1 MNFFKISIFEN
12 FIHLHRKARKPKRIL
27 LVLGLIFLSD
37 ILLYGGEVVIT
48 GNFSKA
54 AGEQVQVFTYS
65 DFLSLNETLLAQ
77 TTIDTQGYFTLE
89 FQIEALQPILLDIAF
104 YRQII
109 YVEPQ
114 KTYHIQSHRF
124 HVLENGNPY
133 IPRYFIDA
141 EIFSE
146 SPSDSIFRGLEYHI
160 YNFYDT
166 TTTRLLNQPRTEFVE
181 LFVQKILKNIPES
194 IPENYEKAILFRL
207 ASLFPKAQLPSGY
220 STLDEIPIDYNNYE
234 YFRWMEDF
242 FRKKLLIENSLTA
255 SSKVSRALIMAV
267 NKSVTYHQLQDTIS
281 KFFGIEKLD
290 AKELYTLVALKI
302 FYSTPMFSNSS
313 ILYFLEQI
321 RDDSHI
327 ESHKRMA
334 QNLLER
340 FTRLKPGSLL
350 PDKVVKSYKG
360 DSIRLREYSQK
371 PLYIVFARKECLTCL
386 ANLEMLR
393 PLSVKFKDQVN
404 FLAIFTSHDT
414 LADARTIEQ
423 MNYPWPSVLGGRNYE
438 LLRAFEAYAL
448 PLEMLISPGGIIA
461 AYPAYRVNEG
471 LEITLQKM
479 LMRALPSGSLPH

>member
-1 MNFFKISIFEN
+1 
-12 FIHLHRKARKPKRIL
+12 
-27 LVLGLIFLSD
+27 
-37 ILLYGGEVVIT
+37 
-48 GNFSKA
+48 
-54 AGEQVQVFTYS
+54 
-65 DFLSLNETLLAQ
+65 
-77 TTIDTQGYFTLE
+77 
-89 FQIEALQPILLDIAF
+89 
-104 YRQII
+104 
-109 YVEPQ
+109 
-114 KTYHIQSHRF
+114 
-124 HVLENGNPY
+124 
-133 IPRYFIDA
+133 
-141 EIFSE
+141 
-146 SPSDSIFRGLEYHI
+146 
-160 YNFYDT
+160 
-166 TTTRLLNQPRTEFVE
+166 
-181 LFVQKILKNIPES
+181 
-194 IPENYEKAILFRL
+194 
-207 ASLFPKAQLPSGY
+207 
-220 STLDEIPIDYNNYE
+220 
-234 YFRWMEDF
+234 MEDF

-479 LMRALPSGSLPH
+479 LMRALPSGSLHH